1 MPPRLCALAAIVLW
15 GISFVATKAALV
27 EISPVTLIF
36 TRFGLGA
43 ALLVLILMLRGEA
56 LAPPRGSLASLAL
69 LGFVGVFVHQMLQ
82 AYGLTMTSAMN
93 TGWLIGLIPIWSAVL
108 SAIFLGE
115 RMGTGKLTGLGV
127 GFAGAV
133 LVVTKGKIDA
143 LGLPSARGDFLVLL
157 STVNWA
163 VYTILGRAIL
173 GRIGASR
180 ATAGAMV
187 LGWLMIAPFFVAE
200 AGWRGWGALSAAG
213 WGSVLFLGL
222 GCSGLGYLL
231 WYAALARLEASRV
244 SAFLYLEP
252 LVTLGAAA
260 VVLGEPIVPTTIG
273 GGFLV
278 LVGVFLVQ
286 KPGGDTRHPTDL
298 EAVGAH
304 PNRPHS

>member
-93 TGWLIGLIPIWSAVL
+93 TGWLIGLIPILSAVL

-133 LVVTKGKIDA
+133 LVVTKG
-143 LGLPSARGDFLVLL
+143 
-157 STVNWA
+157 
-163 VYTILGRAIL
+163 
-173 GRIGASR
+173 
-180 ATAGAMV
+180 
-187 LGWLMIAPFFVAE
+187 
-200 AGWRGWGALSAAG
+200 
-213 WGSVLFLGL
+213 
-222 GCSGLGYLL
+222 
-231 WYAALARLEASRV
+231 
-244 SAFLYLEP
+244 
-252 LVTLGAAA
+252 
-260 VVLGEPIVPTTIG
+260 
-273 GGFLV
+273 
-278 LVGVFLVQ
+278 
-286 KPGGDTRHPTDL
+286 
-298 EAVGAH
+298 
-304 PNRPHS
+304 